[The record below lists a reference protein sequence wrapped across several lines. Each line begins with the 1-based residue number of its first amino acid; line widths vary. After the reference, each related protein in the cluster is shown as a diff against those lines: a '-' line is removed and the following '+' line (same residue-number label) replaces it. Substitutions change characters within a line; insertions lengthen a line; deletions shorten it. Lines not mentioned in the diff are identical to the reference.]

1 MSSAAA
7 IRQKKEM
14 LNGSFPACKDS
25 LLLKIRV
32 AKCQFVFLRIWKK
45 YSFLLKIENNFSNTV
60 HFSNLKKNKNENLN
74 FRNPKMKSRDVI
86 ELFQW
91 SEKAWNNTYEDFV
104 KEIKGQFPGK
114 HFISG
119 NNAAKKRFKSFLE
132 T

>member
-1 MSSAAA
+1 M
-7 IRQKKEM
+7 
-14 LNGSFPACKDS
+14 
-25 LLLKIRV
+25 
-32 AKCQFVFLRIWKK
+32 
-45 YSFLLKIENNFSNTV
+45 KIENNFSNAV

-74 FRNPKMKSRDVI
+74 FRNPKMKPRDVI

-119 NNAAKKRFKSFLE
+119 NNAAKKRYKSFLE